1 MKKTVLITGIVLMVL
16 FAASCTTFQ
25 LSGIQMNEE
34 MPSYQTVGEFET
46 SVMVN
51 EFIGSSGGTNLVNA
65 TATAMDN
72 PIYDAVRREI
82 NKYSGDAAV
91 NVTVKYEATFVDLLL
106 NGFTFGLYA
115 PAHAKI
121 EGTVVKYQD

>member
-1 MKKTVLITGIVLMVL
+1 MLSV
-16 FAASCTTFQ
+16 ASCTTFQ

-34 MPSYQTVGEFET
+34 MPSYQTVGDFKT

-51 EFIGSSGGTNLVNA
+51 EFLGTSGGTNILNA
-65 TATAMDN
+65 TAKNMDN

-82 NKYSGDAAV
+82 NKYSSDAAV
-91 NVTVKYEATFVDLLL
+91 NVTVKYEASFVDLLL
-106 NGFTFGLYA
+106 NGLTLGLYT

-121 EGTVVKYQD
+121 EGSVVKYQD

>member
-1 MKKTVLITGIVLMVL
+1 MSALLALVL
-16 FAASCTTFQ
+16 FLGSCTSFQ

-34 MPSYQTVGEFET
+34 MPSYQAVGDFKT
-46 SVMVN
+46 SVMVS
-51 EFIGSSGGTNLVNA
+51 EFLGSSAGTNILNV
-65 TATAMDN
+65 TATNMDN

-91 NVTVKYEATFVDLLL
+91 NVTVVYEATLVDMLL

-115 PAHAKI
+115 PAHANI